1 MLAVLLKNA
10 RIFDDD
16 FQMVTAD
23 LSVRGDRIGE
33 IGNPLPEEDSYDLS
47 GCLIVPGFVDI
58 HIHGCA
64 GADTGDGTREA
75 IAKMAQHLVTE
86 GVTSFCPTTMTV
98 SLPQIRSA
106 LAAVRVCME
115 NPPEGAAVLG
125 ANMEGPY
132 LSVSRRGAQK
142 EEYVR
147 KPDWREF
154 RQIYDEC
161 GGIIR
166 LVELAPEREDAGE
179 FIRHASQYCT
189 VSLAH
194 TEADFT
200 QAKAAFRQGMTHATH
215 LFNAMPGVNHRS
227 PGAAAAVLD
236 DEKVQAEIICDG
248 FHIAPPIVRL
258 AFRLLGED
266 RSIVISD
273 SMRAAGMPDGV
284 SELGGQ
290 KVLVKNGQ
298 ARLSDGTIA
307 GSTTNLYEEFKNL
320 LRFGIPLRQAIKSV
334 TRNPAASIQKDSEI
348 GSLKSGKIADLVV
361 LDDSWNI
368 KMVVAKGRIMWK
380 SF

>member
-1 MLAVLLKNA
+1 MLLKNA
-10 RIFDDD
+10 RIFEDD
-16 FQMVTAD
+16 FQVVTAD
-23 LSVRGDRIGE
+23 LSVRGDRICE
-33 IGNPLPEEDSYDLS
+33 IGRNLSEEDSYDLS

-58 HIHGCA
+58 HIHGCM
-64 GADTGDGTREA
+64 GADTDDGTREA
-75 IAKMAQHLVTE
+75 IAKMAGCLVTE

-106 LAAVRVCME
+106 LATVRDCME

-132 LSVSRRGAQK
+132 ISASRRGAQK

-166 LVELAPEREDAGE
+166 LVELAPEREGAGE
-179 FIRHASQYCT
+179 FIRQASQYCT

-194 TEADFT
+194 TEADYG

-215 LFNAMPGVNHRS
+215 LFNAMPGLNHRE

-236 DEKVQAEIICDG
+236 DDKVQAEIICDG

-258 AFRLLGED
+258 AFRLLGEN

-298 ARLSDGTIA
+298 ARLADGTIA

-320 LRFGIPLRQAIKSV
+320 LRFGVPLRQAIKSV

-348 GSLKSGKIADLVV
+348 GSLKPGKIADLVV
-361 LDDSWNI
+361 LDDSWKI
-368 KMVVAKGRIMWK
+368 KMVVAKGRIMRN
-380 SF
+380 SL